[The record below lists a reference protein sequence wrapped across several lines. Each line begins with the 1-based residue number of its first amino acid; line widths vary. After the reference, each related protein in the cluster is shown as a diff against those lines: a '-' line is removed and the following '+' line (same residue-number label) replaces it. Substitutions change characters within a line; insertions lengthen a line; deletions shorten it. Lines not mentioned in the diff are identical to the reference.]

1 MAVKAGRE
9 ETAPSAPKIGGTDK
23 ERMTMMSITDFS
35 SAAASPITRRDA
47 LTQLA
52 AGAAG
57 AAFVAAAV
65 SGADAAPNATKAGG
79 GGATQ
84 PAPAPNTP
92 GSGGRIKH
100 SVCKWC
106 YGSIP
111 LAEFCQKVKPMGI
124 ASVELLG
131 ENEWPTVKAAGL
143 TVAVASGPGGIA
155 DGWNKPA
162 DHDKLTKESERLLPL
177 IAQAG
182 LPNMIVFSGN
192 RRGLSDD
199 EGLKNCAEG
208 LKRITPLAEKLGVT
222 VIMELLNSRR
232 DHKDYQC
239 DKTPW
244 GVELVKRVGSPR
256 FKLLYDIYHM
266 QIDEGD
272 VIATI
277 QANHQHIAH
286 YHTGGVPGRAE
297 IDETQELNYRRIM
310 QAIADTGY
318 TGYVGQEFI
327 PKRDPLAS
335 LAQAVKICTV

>member
-1 MAVKAGRE
+1 
-9 ETAPSAPKIGGTDK
+9 
-23 ERMTMMSITDFS
+23 MMSNTAAFDVF
-35 SAAASPITRRDA
+35 SAAPITRRDA

-57 AAFVAAAV
+57 AALAAAAAT
-65 SGADAAPNATKAGG
+65 GAEAAAPAAGQQQAATNP
-79 GGATQ
+79 Q
-84 PAPAPNTP
+84 SSPAPAPA
-92 GSGGRIKH
+92 GRIKH

-111 LAEFCQKVKPMGI
+111 LDEFCQKVKPLGLQ
-124 ASVELLG
+124 SVELLG
-131 ENEWPTVKAAGL
+131 ENEWATVKKHGL
-143 TVAVASGPGGIA
+143 TVAVASGPGGIVE
-155 DGWNKPA
+155 GWNKPA
-162 DHDKLTKESERLLPL
+162 DHDKLVKESERLLPL
-177 IAQAG
+177 IAAAG

-192 RRGLSDD
+192 RRGISDAD
-199 EGLKNCAEG
+199 GLENCAKG
-208 LKRITPLAEKLGVT
+208 LKRITPLAEQLGVT
-222 VIMELLNSRR
+222 VIMELLNSKR

-239 DKTPW
+239 DRTPW
-244 GVELVKRVGSPR
+244 GVELAQRIGSPR

-277 QANHQHIAH
+277 QAHHEHIGH

-297 IDETQELNYRRIM
+297 IDDTQELNYRRIM

-318 TGYVGQEFI
+318 SGYVGQEFI
-327 PKRDPLAS
+327 PKQGDKLAS